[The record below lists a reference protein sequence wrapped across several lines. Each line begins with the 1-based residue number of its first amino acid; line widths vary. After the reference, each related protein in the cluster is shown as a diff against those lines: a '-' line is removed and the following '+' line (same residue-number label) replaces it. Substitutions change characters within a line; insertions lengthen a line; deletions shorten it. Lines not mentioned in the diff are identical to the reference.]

1 MALTIAHRFERS
13 ALVRLVLA
21 GSVWGPTLAAGFL
34 ALNVP
39 HCGLPCPVDVAVITA
54 ICVGTGLLTI
64 GPFAAFA
71 AQR

>member
-1 MALTIAHRFERS
+1 MTFAIARRFERS
-13 ALVRLVLA
+13 ALVWVVSA
-21 GSVWGPTLAAGFL
+21 GSVWGLALAAGFI

-39 HCGLPCPVDVAVITA
+39 QCGLPCPADVAVTTA

-71 AQR
+71 ARR